1 MPKIKLLRR
10 NAVKEGFDRLPL
22 AVCFFNTK
30 GIPVL
35 CNLQMYR
42 LSRYLLGSDLQYLG
56 EMEMALNSPPT
67 GVTPTKRTES
77 TYIFPDKTVWQF
89 EKSVVSDGKGSSY
102 IRLMAADVTELHNA
116 LLMQEQE
123 NKQLRKDATELAE
136 LSENAQA
143 VAREKERL
151 SAKSALHDSLAA
163 CLTVT
168 KQYVGGNLKSVS
180 REQII
185 SEWEHSIAFRN
196 MGKMTAKERLL
207 SQAEKSGIKLR
218 ADGAKLPDEYSDI
231 LYSAIVVTLNNAV
244 QYAKATE
251 LHITVTQGENY
262 YIISIRN
269 DGISPEKEI
278 VEGGGLTNLR
288 RKVEKTGG
296 YMRVQSLPDFVLR
309 IGVPKR

>member
-1 MPKIKLLRR
+1 MQFADVPPEPIFARKRFAISRR
-10 NAVKEGFDRLPL
+10 NGNGFEFSAD
-22 AVCFFNTK
+22 
-30 GIPVL
+30 G
-35 CNLQMYR
+35 
-42 LSRYLLGSDLQYLG
+42 RY
-56 EMEMALNSPPT
+56 A
-67 GVTPTKRTES
+67 
-77 TYIFPDKTVWQF
+77 DKTVWQF
-89 EKSVVSDGKGSSY
+89 EKSDVTDGKGSSY

-123 NKQLRKDATELAE
+123 NKQLRKDAMELAE

-180 REQII
+180 HEQII

-218 ADGAKLPDEYSDI
+218 ADGVKLPDEYSDI

-251 LHITVTQGENY
+251 LHITVTQSENY
-262 YIISIRN
+262 YIISIGN
-269 DGISPEKEI
+269 DGIPPEKEI

-309 IGVPKR
+309 IGVPKL

>member
-67 GVTPTKRTES
+67 SVTPTERTES
-77 TYIFPDKTVWQF
+77 TFIFPDKTVWQF
-89 EKSVVSDGKGSSY
+89 EKSVVTDGKGTSY

-123 NKQLRKDATELAE
+123 NKQLRKDAMELAE

-218 ADGAKLPDEYSDI
+218 ADGVKLPDEYSDI

-269 DGISPEKEI
+269 DGIPPEKEI
-278 VEGGGLTNLR
+278 AEGGGLTNLR

-309 IGVPKR
+309 IGVPKL